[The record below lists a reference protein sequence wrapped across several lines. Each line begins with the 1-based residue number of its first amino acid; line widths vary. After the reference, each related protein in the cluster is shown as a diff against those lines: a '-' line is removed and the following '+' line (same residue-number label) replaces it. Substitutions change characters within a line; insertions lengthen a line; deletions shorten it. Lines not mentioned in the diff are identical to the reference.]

1 MRKASILL
9 MRSANSTEERTIRA
23 TAVANMLA
31 NLRLEKLK
39 PSDSLSISI
48 QDYIAGTKSTD
59 DLLREIRIKYGLEGS
74 K

>member
-1 MRKASILL
+1 MKSSK
-9 MRSANSTEERTIRA
+9 SAADITARE

-31 NLRLEKLK
+31 NLRLEQLK
-39 PSDSLSISI
+39 PSESLSINI

-59 DLLREIRIKYGLEGS
+59 DLLQEARIKYGLKSS

>member
-1 MRKASILL
+1 MKSSK
-9 MRSANSTEERTIRA
+9 SAVDITARE

-31 NLRLEKLK
+31 NLRLEQLK
-39 PSDSLSISI
+39 PSESLSISI

-59 DLLREIRIKYGLEGS
+59 DLLQEARIKYGLKSS

>member
-9 MRSANSTEERTIRA
+9 MRSANSTDERAIRA
-23 TAVANMLA
+23 NAVANMLA

-59 DLLREIRIKYGLEGS
+59 DLLREIRIKYGLEAS